1 MKNKLQSN
9 LDQAETAMTT
19 KRTALIENSLKIY
32 KKTFKF
38 ENNKKYLK
46 NNKILK
52 TYKEK
57 RTKLV
62 KLVQFISNS
71 RTLENIWKIFAHNR
85 KSNKMQ

>member
-1 MKNKLQSN
+1 
-9 LDQAETAMTT
+9 MTT
-19 KRTALIENSLKIY
+19 KRTALIVNSLKIY
-32 KKTFKF
+32 KKKTFKF

-62 KLVQFISNS
+62 KLVQFISNI
-71 RTLENIWKIFAHNR
+71 RTLENIWNIFAHNR
-85 KSNKMQ
+85 KSNKFQ